1 MLKLALIAVE
11 RFKHCLAAVQ
21 TASIGVNRPIPEAR
35 YQHGPSQDTSARNFI
50 PQCDF
55 TRYCKRTRD
64 CSCNGTTVCQ
74 KPRCRFRTTRWSVVS
89 LSARVAAEGRVVP

>member
-11 RFKHCLAAVQ
+11 RFKHCLAAVL
-21 TASIGVNRPIPEAR
+21 TASIRVNRPIPEAR
-35 YQHGPSQDTSARNFI
+35 YQHGTPQDTNGRNFI

-55 TRYCKRTRD
+55 TRYCNRTRN

-74 KPRCRFRTTRWSVVS
+74 KPCWPISHHLVERG
-89 LSARVAAEGRVVP
+89 VAFGSGCG